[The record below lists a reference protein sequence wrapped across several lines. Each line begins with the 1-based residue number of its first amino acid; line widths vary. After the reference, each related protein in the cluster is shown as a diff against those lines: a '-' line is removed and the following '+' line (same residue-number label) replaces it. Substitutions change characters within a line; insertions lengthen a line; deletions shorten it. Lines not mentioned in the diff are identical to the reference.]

1 MKHIQTGGEAE
12 GERER
17 KRINTESKSNFTK
30 FYPELTCDNKDPQ
43 ISCLCCKFTCYSFG
57 ALLGLI

>member
-30 FYPELTCDNKDPQ
+30 FYPGFTCDNKDP
-43 ISCLCCKFTCYSFG
+43 
-57 ALLGLI
+57 